1 MNKYGLLGG
10 LLVLCLSTSAHA
22 QVDLGAHLK
31 NNDFNDIKMGA
42 GVGLRYM
49 TPFGPLRL
57 DVAVPLDPYDGGSRY
72 AIYAGIGQSF

>member
-1 MNKYGLLGG
+1 TANLEARINVTDTIGIVPFFDIGT
-10 LLVLCLSTSAHA
+10 VTDNT
-22 QVDLGAHLK
+22 VP
-31 NNDFNDIKMGA
+31 DFSDIKMGA